1 MWRKSSEN
9 HVGII
14 QNTKN
19 PWRMQRTY
27 DILPRWKIDLC
38 LLVFWAVTLGALDQT
53 VINPH
58 IPRFHIII
66 IISTIAG
73 LWFWNQNLKSTG
85 IQLGFSSRFG
95 SKTKHGFKHQPGW
108 QYLLIDVSYVI
119 IDDCPPPTF
128 EPSQI
133 VLRLRAHLDPIFANQ
148 VKDTSLIFG
157 WKLTLLKLPWF
168 CLNPW

>member
-9 HVGII
+9 HVGFI

-19 PWRMQRTY
+19 PWIMQRTY

-38 LLVFWAVTLGALDQT
+38 FEVWPWIKQWS
-53 VINPH
+53 NQKKK
-58 IPRFHIII
+58 RFHIIT

-73 LWFWNQNLKSTG
+73 LWFWNQNLNSTG
-85 IQLGFSSRFG
+85 IQLGFSSHFG
-95 SKTKHGFKHQPGW
+95 WKTKHGFKHQPGW
-108 QYLLIDVSYVI
+108 QYLLIDVGYVI

-168 CLNPW
+168 RLKPW